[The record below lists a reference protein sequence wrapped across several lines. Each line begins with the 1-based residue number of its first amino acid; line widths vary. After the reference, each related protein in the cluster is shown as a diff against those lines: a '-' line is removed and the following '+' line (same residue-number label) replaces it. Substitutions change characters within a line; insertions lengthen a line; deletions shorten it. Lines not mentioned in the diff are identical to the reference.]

1 MPGYIDRCIARFAPH
16 LVSHPPP
23 TPNTRHTNRSSQTT
37 AQKHSSHRTLDTTPR
52 LSTSTKTVIQEVV
65 GTILYYGRT
74 IDSTV
79 LVALGS
85 IRTQQSKPTAT
96 TQKAIN
102 YLLHYDAT
110 VRFYAS
116 DMILNLHSDTKYLS
130 KSGTRS
136 RAG

>member
-1 MPGYIDRCIARFAPH
+1 M
-16 LVSHPPP
+16 
-23 TPNTRHTNRSSQTT
+23 
-37 AQKHSSHRTLDTTPR
+37 
-52 LSTSTKTVIQEVV
+52 V

-102 YLLHYDAT
+102 YLLHYDVTHPDAT

-116 DMILNLHSDTKYLS
+116 DMILNLHSDAKYLS